1 MKTIKIKKW
10 KEINKNSISLIYI
23 LFVTYFISPK
33 KVLVGL
39 EDMDSDIYLN
49 SFSALTKILMKTKL
63 KKNDN
68 GIQIINDKTN
78 DDIISNVGSRK
89 NSAVNDKPQSATTEK
104 ADNSLLS
111 VNVLINRFIIPHFIR
126 MQISDDK
133 EKKLESMKQVVKL
146 WKHYILVE
154 KVRFILF

>member
-1 MKTIKIKKW
+1 
-10 KEINKNSISLIYI
+10 
-23 LFVTYFISPK
+23 
-33 KVLVGL
+33 
-39 EDMDSDIYLN
+39 
-49 SFSALTKILMKTKL
+49 MKTKL